1 MIEKIEIEK
10 MAACYTHSKARAASE
25 TRRQYVLYSKIL
37 NNGRARIRYTTHKET
52 TSYMKTL
59 VYLVFLAPL
68 AGDVEVNPGP
78 QPSMDCKIHQGLPQQ
93 IVTSLLQA
101 QLPPMLPQNTLPH
114 ANKMLPNHC
123 PLLLPAGNTLP
134 PWAHNNRSL
143 LLTGTGEG
151 AAGHQTT

>member
-78 QPSMDCKIHQGLPQQ
+78 QPSMDCKIHQGRPQ
-93 IVTSLLQA
+93 
-101 QLPPMLPQNTLPH
+101 
-114 ANKMLPNHC
+114 
-123 PLLLPAGNTLP
+123 
-134 PWAHNNRSL
+134 
-143 LLTGTGEG
+143 
-151 AAGHQTT
+151 